1 MQNTSEDTF
10 QIATLVV
17 IVLTALV
24 VIAYLLIFINPRIAL
39 NPFKPPVPVTPT
51 IALAAL
57 PALPP
62 TWTPTPTDTATPT
75 LTPTPTSTP
84 TLTATPTNPPTAIP
98 SATPR
103 PPTRTP
109 AAAAPPTAIPSPYS
123 YRAVL
128 QSCSHSGGT
137 FIKGK
142 VTSGG
147 QPDEGVRVRVATS
160 PDPAAVIEEQIAHNA
175 GDGNASYAFTL
186 RTLGAFDTPSIWY
199 VWVIDGVGNP
209 ASDPNFHVTTNN
221 LPADDPSSC
230 WLAIVDFVK

>member
-1 MQNTSEDTF
+1 MDNTSEDTY

-39 NPFKPPVPVTPT
+39 NPLKPPLPVTPT
-51 IALAAL
+51 VAVAAL

-62 TWTPTPTDTATPT
+62 TWTPTPTDTATT
-75 LTPTPTSTP
+75 TPTPTSTSTP
-84 TLTATPTNPPTAIP
+84 TFTATPTNAPTAIP

-109 AAAAPPTAIPSPYS
+109 APAPPAPPGPQYA

-128 QSCSHSGGT
+128 QSCTHSGGT

-147 QPDEGVRVRVATS
+147 QPDEGVRVRVGTS
-160 PDPAAVIEEQIAHNA
+160 PDPAAVIEEQIAHNQ

-221 LPADDPSSC
+221 LPADDPAAC
-230 WLAIVDFVK
+230 WLAIVDFAK